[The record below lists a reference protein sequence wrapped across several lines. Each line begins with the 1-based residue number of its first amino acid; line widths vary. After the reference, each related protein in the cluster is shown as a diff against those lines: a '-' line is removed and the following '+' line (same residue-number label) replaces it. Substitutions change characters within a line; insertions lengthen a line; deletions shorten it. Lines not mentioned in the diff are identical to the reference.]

1 SADAQLACPVSAF
14 DPQYGTYVG
23 MPAVIGK
30 NGIESLIQLDLTTD
44 ERASL
49 AASAK
54 FIKSQVDV
62 LPQA

>member
-1 SADAQLACPVSAF
+1 
-14 DPQYGTYVG
+14 